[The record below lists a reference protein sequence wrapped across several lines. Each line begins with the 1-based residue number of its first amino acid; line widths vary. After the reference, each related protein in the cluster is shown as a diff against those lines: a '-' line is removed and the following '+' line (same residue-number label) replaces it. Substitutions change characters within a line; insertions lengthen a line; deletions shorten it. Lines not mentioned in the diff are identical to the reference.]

1 MSLLFNRTAELI
13 ITGAGEQRVI
23 RDLRISF
30 SVKKTRSDT
39 PNSADIMVYNPNPS
53 TRLASL
59 DNSATVE
66 LRAGYGGDNVLL
78 TRSDIDRAIVVR
90 SPPDV
95 ILDIAAQDGLR
106 KLRETTISISHASG
120 SSIQTVLDEIIA
132 LLDIPVRPITAD
144 LTAALRGGFAHVGKP
159 SRALSDL
166 MRRIDGAWSIQNGEL
181 VILGET
187 GAVEGETI
195 PLITPQSGLIGSPLA
210 VEEQTSSIDKNT
222 EPKRGFY
229 LTTLLNPAI
238 EPGSLIQIQSQ
249 DVDGVYVVDEIDHR
263 GDTRGQEWY
272 SNITCYEVGA

>member
-1 MSLLFNRTAELI
+1 
-13 ITGAGEQRVI
+13 V
-23 RDLRISF
+23 D
-30 SVKKTRSDT
+30 
-39 PNSADIMVYNPNPS
+39 
-53 TRLASL
+53 
-59 DNSATVE
+59 
-66 LRAGYGGDNVLL
+66 
-78 TRSDIDRAIVVR
+78 R

-120 SSIQTVLDEIIA
+120 SSVQTVLDEIIA

-144 LTAALRGGFAHVGKP
+144 LTAALRGGFAHVGRP
-159 SRALSDL
+159 ARALSDL

-229 LTTLLNPAI
+229 VTTLLNPAI
-238 EPGSLIQIQSQ
+238 EPGSLIQIQSA

-263 GDTRGQEWY
+263 GDTRGPEWY